1 MSQPLHSNPPIPGI
15 IGIDHLGIAVAELEA
30 GIAFYQERFGGLLT
44 HREINKE
51 QGVEEAMVQVGSS
64 MIQLL
69 APLDKN
75 SPIARFL
82 EKKGPGVQQVAYRVE
97 SVEAAMAAAKK
108 LGMELLYP
116 EPKNGT
122 MGSKINF
129 IHPRD
134 GGGILIE
141 LVEIKKS

>member
-1 MSQPLHSNPPIPGI
+1 
-15 IGIDHLGIAVAELEA
+15 
-30 GIAFYQERFGGLLT
+30 
-44 HREINKE
+44 
-51 QGVEEAMVQVGSS
+51 MVQVGSS